1 MIVVRSASA
10 AVILTAV
17 AAFAQGPGSRPA
29 ASFPIDSDAAMVT
42 IAVRPDRAAAFD
54 ALLDKLRRA
63 LRRST
68 NPQRRA
74 QAAGW
79 QMFTSEETVQGN
91 LTYVMRLDPVV
102 RGADY
107 EWGRIVAEEFPSDE
121 AEVTRILREA
131 VVTRTVLPLT
141 PVAVA
146 GLGEPAAGE
155 AVQRPP
161 AEPRVPILSFDT
173 AQAVV
178 ITVLV
183 RAGREAEFM
192 STLGYLGK
200 ALRTSA
206 AATRRRQAGGWR
218 VFKSSE
224 MFGGN
229 NLAYVMSLDPVVN
242 RAEYDVIRL
251 IQETYPGEV
260 DGIFSKYREAY
271 AGQAVS
277 RLTNR
282 IEMSK

>member
-1 MIVVRSASA
+1 
-10 AVILTAV
+10 
-17 AAFAQGPGSRPA
+17 
-29 ASFPIDSDAAMVT
+29 MVT
-42 IAVRPDRAAAFD
+42 IAVRPERAPAFD
-54 ALLDKLRRA
+54 AVLAKLKSA
-63 LRRST
+63 LIRSQ

-79 QMFTSEETVQGN
+79 QMFKSEETVQGN
-91 LTYVMRLDPVV
+91 LTYLMRLDPAV

-107 EWGRIVAEEFPSDE
+107 EWGRIIAEEFPADE
-121 AEVTRILREA
+121 GEVARVMREA
-131 VVTRTVLPLT
+131 VVTRSVLPLS
-141 PVAVA
+141 PVAVP
-146 GLGEPAAGE
+146 GLGEDAGD
-155 AVQRPP
+155 ADARPYT
-161 AEPRVPILSFDT
+161 EPRVPVLSFDT

-183 RAGREAEFM
+183 RSTRESEFL

-206 AATRRRQAGGWR
+206 AATRRRQARGWR

-224 MFGGN
+224 IFGEN

-242 RAEYDVIRL
+242 RAEYDLIRL
-251 IQETYPGEV
+251 IQETFPGEV
-260 DGIFSKYREAY
+260 DAIFGKYREAY

-282 IEMSK
+282 IEMAK